1 MKTTLVQMLKKMF
14 DISIEYIFSYLLE
27 KNNSENFNI
36 FGKIVL
42 EEVKKKYSENIQ
54 KF

>member
-1 MKTTLVQMLKKMF
+1 MKTTLVQMLKKKF

-27 KNNSENFNI
+27 KNNSENSNI